1 LQLLGLAKEKAMF
14 ELLVFAFAAAAQEQ
28 PPPLLGRDPGPG
40 VTQAENRTL
49 SQPHPFATARTF
61 PDMAIKGLRIDG
73 DTLHV
78 LVANDGEARAR
89 GPIRIAARAEADGAK
104 AEAAPART
112 GSLASGQSRWVPLRN
127 FSVKSASAARSGSV
141 FALEDAA
148 LVWVSVALAPAMSPA
163 VDRTGQACLPSRGC
177 MLERNEANN
186 SVRAIG
192 KAIPR
197 GRP

>member
-1 LQLLGLAKEKAMF
+1 MF
-14 ELLVFAFAAAAQEQ
+14 DLLVFALAAAAQD
-28 PPPLLGRDPGPG
+28 PPPLFTRDPRPG
-40 VTQAENRTL
+40 VTPGENRTL
-49 SQPHPFATARTF
+49 SQQHPNATARTF

-73 DTLHV
+73 DTLLV

-89 GPIRIAARAEADGAK
+89 GPIRITAQAEANGTRAEAAL
-104 AEAAPART
+104 ART
-112 GSLASGQSRWVPLRN
+112 GSLLSGQSRWVPLRG
-127 FSVKSASAARSGSV
+127 FAVKSASSAGAGSV

-148 LVWVSVALAPAMSPA
+148 LVSVSVALAPAISAA

-177 MLERNEANN
+177 ILERNEANN
-186 SVRAIG
+186 SVRALG